1 MVPRQPVTPTKGKV
15 EILKMRR
22 DSAFRETHFS
32 DTTLA
37 KRTHVGGTGLTL

>member
-1 MVPRQPVTPTKGKV
+1 MVPHQPAAPTKGKV

-22 DSAFRETHFS
+22 DPAQRETHFS

-37 KRTHVGGTGLTL
+37 QRTHVGAEG